1 MLLVSIFV
9 LMLLFT
15 INQILFNI
23 KLSKVHDDIILLQH
37 LQQQV
42 LFTQKKMILEI
53 RKENV

>member
-1 MLLVSIFV
+1 MLLVAIF
-9 LMLLFT
+9 LMLLFS
-15 INQILFNI
+15 INQILFNL
-23 KLSKVHDDIILLQH
+23 KLSKVHDDIVLLQH